1 MFCSDSLSSKSM
13 LRNSITVEAQDT
25 SLSLNFRVLC
35 SSACVH
41 ELGLDALVSAVK
53 LGSRI
58 GMIHRFACSFAP
70 LAADINQPA
79 FSAELRSSLVSPQPN
94 HSAVPD
100 VEMQYHPTAAYTP
113 VAELNPPLQQH
124 QLLKLLQTLRKAPAG
139 YIGMVLDVLL
149 TQDVANTPI
158 DVLVSVVECTLRLC
172 ETGIR
177 HGIAHAASR
186 TPAPASTPLPPA
198 LQSLPP
204 PVMAPH
210 LHSLTTPSTLPPLTL
225 EAPPPQSVATP
236 ASLPALPPQVRNT

>member
-1 MFCSDSLSSKSM
+1 MLICAACGRHQSAGVFC
-13 LRNSITVEAQDT
+13 
-25 SLSLNFRVLC
+25 
-35 SSACVH
+35 
-41 ELGLDALVSAVK
+41 
-53 LGSRI
+53 
-58 GMIHRFACSFAP
+58 
-70 LAADINQPA
+70 AD
-79 FSAELRSSLVSPQPN
+79 LRSSRVSPQPN
-94 HSAVPD
+94 HSAVPH
-100 VEMQYHPTAAYTP
+100 VEMQYGYGTPVGYHPAAAYTP

-186 TPAPASTPLPPA
+186 TPAPASTPLPQA

-210 LHSLTTPSTLPPLTL
+210 LHSLTTPSTLPPLPL